1 MLQTAGKMVS
11 FPAELSSVSSAFG
24 IVPPI
29 FILALF
35 ANTAESRILALTVN
49 AQEPAATAPLLD
61 NVLGQESIDS
71 LKKGWKLF
79 TILSATDL
87 VV

>member
-1 MLQTAGKMVS
+1 MRLKIPEELLKASILQTAGKMVS
-11 FPAELSSVSSAFG
+11 F
-24 IVPPI
+24 
-29 FILALF
+29 LALF
-35 ANTAESRILALTVN
+35 TNTAESRILALAVN
-49 AQEPAATAPLLD
+49 AQEPAAAAPLLD